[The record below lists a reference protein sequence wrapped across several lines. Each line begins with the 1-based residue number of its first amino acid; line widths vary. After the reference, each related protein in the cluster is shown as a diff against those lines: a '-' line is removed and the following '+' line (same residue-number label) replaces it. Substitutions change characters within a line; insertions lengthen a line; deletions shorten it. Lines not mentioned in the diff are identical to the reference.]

1 MAVTHLIPVVFA
13 LPCGCRLWCQV
24 WRSCKK
30 LCDVAHY
37 WEELAFIV
45 SASVAICLTA
55 ESQGA
60 FRRDSAHQRLCR
72 VQTAPEGLYDS
83 SDTGFLLFMSFSLF
97 YATCVQLHAPA
108 SFGNAVIM
116 TSVCFCARA
125 VKHRQQGPA
134 VTTESA
140 HRPWRER

>member
-1 MAVTHLIPVVFA
+1 MAVTHLILVVFA
-13 LPCGCRLWCQV
+13 LPCGCWLWCQV

-37 WEELAFIV
+37 WEELAFV

-60 FRRDSAHQRLCR
+60 FRRDSAHQQLYQ

-97 YATCVQLHAPA
+97 YATCSCTLLQAL
-108 SFGNAVIM
+108 VIM
-116 TSVCFCARA
+116 TSLFLCLRCEAPPATPRRRRRERTSSMARA
-125 VKHRQQGPA
+125 VGPC
-134 VTTESA
+134 
-140 HRPWRER
+140 